1 MAAANLN
8 TRSSPCSQFAWTC
21 CRQRGA
27 MDDGSQGCDRV
38 FSNARSEFKNL
49 KTASHLKFLEIV
61 TESSLVYD
69 TLKSSASHN
78 FGGVG
83 GHNICTVRA
92 SFVSA
97 QKLVAHQI
105 IKRTT
110 QLVRTSGYYR
120 FHDDLKA
127 LLIHIQH
134 ILVLCRH
141 CVSNQRLLPL
151 LF

>member
-8 TRSSPCSQFAWTC
+8 TRSSTCSQFAWTC

-49 KTASHLKFLEIV
+49 KTASHLKFWEIV

-69 TLKSSASHN
+69 TLKSSASN

-83 GHNICTVRA
+83 GHNICTVRT
-92 SFVSA
+92 SFLNA

-110 QLVRTSGYYR
+110 QLLRTSGYYR
-120 FHDDLKA
+120 FHYDLKSF
-127 LLIHIQH
+127 LIHIQH

-141 CVSNQRLLPL
+141 CVSNQRSLP
-151 LF
+151 FF